1 MLDRIERVT
10 RSKEVDWDTDRSF
23 KRKKGYEDRKEKKQQ
38 FSQVLDREIDKNTRP
53 ANEAGPNAPRAYRL
67 ELARP
72 THSLYYT
79 QQASIPDRLVNLWNA
94 RNLNA

>member
-23 KRKKGYEDRKEKKQQ
+23 KRKKGYEDRKEQNQQ
-38 FSQVLDREIDKNTRP
+38 FAQVLDREISKETRP
-53 ANEAGPNAPRAYRL
+53 SNDAGPNAPRAYRL

-79 QQASIPDRLVNLWNA
+79 HQAVLPNRLINIWSGK
-94 RNLNA
+94 